1 MTSDQLAVVFLE
13 MPLKSVFLADFK
25 VKPLLVHPFFKY
37 SFVKILFL
45 FSLFIFR
52 FFSGSSGIVC
62 GIYNLI
68 L

>member
-37 SFVKILFL
+37 SFSFFLIL
-45 FSLFIFR
+45 FSLFILLC
-52 FFSGSSGIVC
+52 FSGSSVIDER
-62 GIYNLI
+62 IYNVL